1 MIKAVIFDMDGVL
14 VDSEKY
20 ICEAGVMMFKE
31 KGLQVKHADFKD
43 FTGMGEDRYLGGVA
57 EKYGFPFDVEKDKA
71 RTYQIYKELVK
82 GCLIP
87 MPGVHTFISKCKKLN
102 LKLAVASSAD
112 KTKVLINLE
121 ETGLNGYIFHA
132 VINGLD
138 VKNKKPFPDIFIKA
152 VDSLMLK
159 PFECLVVE
167 DAISGVKAAKSA
179 GCRCLALTTS
189 FPKESLREADWVV
202 KDLSYA
208 PPECIS
214 W

>member
-71 RTYQIYKELVK
+71 RTYQIYKELVE
-82 GCLIP
+82 GSLQP
-87 MPGVHTFISKCKKLN
+87 LPGVHAFISKCKKLN

-121 ETGLNGYIFHA
+121 ETRLNGDIFHV

-152 VDSLMLK
+152 AESLMLK
-159 PFECLVVE
+159 PSECLVIE